1 MRLLVIYCL
10 LEKKSNK
17 SGPNPIVVEVEK
29 MGMFDILE
37 KLQYHPVEIVYE
49 KTLKILETYFEVQY
63 IE

>member
-1 MRLLVIYCL
+1 M
-10 LEKKSNK
+10 EKKSNK